1 MLVSM
6 QIEIER
12 ACSRLILLY
21 AQAIDE
27 GNVELAVGCY
37 TEDAARRI
45 GNRSAH
51 GREQIQDTLDAAMRN
66 RVSCHVISN
75 IVIDVLSETRAVGT
89 SYLTL
94 WRAPGKI
101 VLGRP
106 LMRRAPSGISR
117 QQDEFVLTSAG
128 WKFAARNSDQIF
140 SAFTEGQLPPSGSLV

>member
-1 MLVSM
+1 MIVKRNKQADSHLRQWRVRWRESGARIQSKTFRRDSVLVSM

-51 GREQIQDTLDAAMRN
+51 GREQIQDTLDAAM
-66 RVSCHVISN
+66 
-75 IVIDVLSETRAVGT
+75 
-89 SYLTL
+89 
-94 WRAPGKI
+94 
-101 VLGRP
+101 
-106 LMRRAPSGISR
+106 
-117 QQDEFVLTSAG
+117 
-128 WKFAARNSDQIF
+128 
-140 SAFTEGQLPPSGSLV
+140 